1 MPYFGFIS
9 GYRPFC
15 LPWWKHYAKI
25 STYTNPIKWF
35 VQRGL
40 RGYAERDHWSLDNYL
55 NDVIPGLVRD
65 LKNHLH
71 SFPMGMSVPE
81 WEGILE
87 EIASGFEAGNL
98 VDDCFDPKEEK
109 ELRAKF
115 DRGMELFVKY
125 YRNLWD

>member
-1 MPYFGFIS
+1 MPYFGFNS

-15 LPWWKHYAKI
+15 SYWWKHHLRL
-25 STYTNPIKWF
+25 STYVNPFKWF
-35 VQRGL
+35 FQRGL
-40 RGYAERDHWSLDNYL
+40 RGYSECDHWSLDNYL
-55 NDVIPGLVRD
+55 NDIIPGLVRD
-65 LKNHLH
+65 LKTHLH
-71 SFPMGMSVPE
+71 SFPYGMTVPE

-98 VDDCFDPKEEK
+98 IDDCFDPKKEK
-109 ELRAKF
+109 ELLAKF